1 MVTIS
6 QQPDKELSV
15 AEAAAMMSVSRFT
28 IYRYIRDGILSY
40 RDIGLPGGGR
50 PTYRLLQQE
59 IENILAKRLRNNWQP
74 PTHRYHRHNDVRIVP
89 KHRHLRI
96 NENG

>member
-1 MVTIS
+1 MVTSS

-59 IENILAKRLRNNWQP
+59 IESVLAKRLRHEWQP
-74 PTHRYHRHNDVRIVP
+74 PAYHYRRHNDVRTVP
-89 KHRHLRI
+89 KHQHLRI
-96 NENG
+96 NENP